1 MPWQANLSLEYRAE
15 QERTVLRH
23 QHDGPLRILKSL
35 YPEGDAICHNVI
47 VHPPGGLVGGDT
59 LDIRVRVGEGAHGL
73 ISTPGATRFYA
84 SDGLPTTQQV
94 ALTLAPGARLE
105 WLPLEAIAYP
115 GCEAFNTLTATLAEG
130 AEMMAWD
137 VTALGLPSAGQPF
150 SKGRFAQRLNI
161 PGLWLEQAHLD
172 AQDQRLLDSPLGL
185 GGLRCMGT
193 LVFACGNDLA
203 RERRELLLA
212 AVRAAVAALLDHP
225 RAAEID
231 TLVLACTHFPLLR
244 DELAALFGPQVA
256 LVDGAHGIAHRIA
269 ALTEGQ
275 SFARAEPDLAV
286 TTGPLDEFHQLA
298 PRLHALGLERI
309 EKF

>member
-1 MPWQANLSLEYRAE
+1 MPWQANLSLDYRAE
-15 QERTVLRH
+15 QDRTVLRH
-23 QHDGPLRILKSL
+23 HHDGPLRILKSL

-84 SDGLPTTQQV
+84 SDGLRTTQQV
-94 ALTLAPGARLE
+94 ALTLDRGARLE

-115 GCEAFNTLTATLAEG
+115 GCEALNTLTVTLADG

-150 SKGRFAQRLNI
+150 STGRFAQRLNI

-172 AQDQRLLDSPLGL
+172 AHDQRLLDSPLGL

-193 LVFACGNDLA
+193 LVFACGSDLA
-203 RERRELLLA
+203 RERREVLLA
-212 AVRAAVAALLDHP
+212 AVREALAGAPTGVRAGATCPNDRMLVVRAMAPLVEPLMAALQG
-225 RAAEID
+225 
-231 TLVLACTHFPLLR
+231 VW
-244 DELAALFGPQVA
+244 
-256 LVDGAHGIAHRIA
+256 
-269 ALTEGQ
+269 
-275 SFARAEPDLAV
+275 
-286 TTGPLDEFHQLA
+286 HQLRPAAWGLKGDA
-298 PRLHALGLERI
+298 PRIWRV
-309 EKF
+309 

>member
-1 MPWQANLSLEYRAE
+1 MPWQANLSLKYRAE

-203 RERRELLLA
+203 RERRDVLLA
-212 AVRAAVAALLDHP
+212 AVREALAGAPADV
-225 RAAEID
+225 RAGATCPND
-231 TLVLACTHFPLLR
+231 RMLVVRTMAPLVEHLM
-244 DELAALFGPQVA
+244 VA
-256 LVDGAHGIAHRIA
+256 LQAVWRSLRPA
-269 ALTEGQ
+269 AWGLKGE
-275 SFARAEPDLAV
+275 
-286 TTGPLDEFHQLA
+286 A
-298 PRLHALGLERI
+298 PRIWRV
-309 EKF
+309 